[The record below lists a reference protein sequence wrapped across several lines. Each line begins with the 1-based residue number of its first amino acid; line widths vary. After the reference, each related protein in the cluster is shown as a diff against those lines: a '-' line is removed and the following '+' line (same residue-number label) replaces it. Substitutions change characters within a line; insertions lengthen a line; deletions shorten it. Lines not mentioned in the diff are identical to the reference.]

1 MTPTLYD
8 SEVIPHAPIIQC
20 VRAFE
25 CLCASKWVFCV
36 FPWSDHEILN
46 ECKLLL
52 VLKTSL
58 NYIKLQ
64 DAHTDTHTLV
74 NSTWLAQVVSILAN
88 IIRFWLI
95 LSVSFPSISSR
106 FLCPLLPLYLSSFY
120 FMPIVSRSVFPWS
133 LFWFPLH
140 VTFFLLPLICFSYHK
155 QNINTLPSR
164 LFLFPWCIPS
174 LFTPSDF
181 SSVSPNMVL
190 SVLQLQRTRQFMA
203 LMLSDPIS
211 QEDKGSQHRRCLR

>member
-1 MTPTLYD
+1 MTPTLCD

-36 FPWSDHEILN
+36 FPCPDHEILN

-95 LSVSFPSISSR
+95 LSVSFPSTSSC
-106 FLCPLLPLYLSSFY
+106 FLCPLLPLYLSPFY

-133 LFWFPLH
+133 LFWFPLY
-140 VTFFLLPLICFSYHK
+140 VTFFLLPLICFPYHK
-155 QNINTLPSR
+155 QNINTLSSLSLSLMHTLALHSLR
-164 LFLFPWCIPS
+164 FLIC
-174 LFTPSDF
+174 F
-181 SSVSPNMVL
+181 SEYGPFSPAAPEEKAIYGTNAVRSHQSGGQGKPAPEMP
-190 SVLQLQRTRQFMA
+190 QIA
-203 LMLSDPIS
+203 
-211 QEDKGSQHRRCLR
+211 